1 MSSEAAIILGAC
13 ILIAAMLAAVSR
25 HKKSGTDDVK
35 LIGATG
41 LVDTKLDP
49 HGTVLIHGELLRA
62 CSNDGSSIASRSKV
76 SVVGMRDHLL
86 LVSLQDQYST
96 AIRSNLIIPDF
107 QRLLSG
113 IRSALKL
120 LGTHGKQ

>member
-1 MSSEAAIILGAC
+1 MTSEAAIILGAC

-49 HGTVLIHGELLRA
+49 HGTVLIRGELWRA
-62 CSNDGSSIASRSKV
+62 CSNDGSAIASRSKV
-76 SVVGMRDHLL
+76 SVVGTRDHLL
-86 LVSLQDQYST
+86 LVSLQDQYS
-96 AIRSNLIIPDF
+96 
-107 QRLLSG
+107 QRFV
-113 IRSALKL
+113 RF
-120 LGTHGKQ
+120 